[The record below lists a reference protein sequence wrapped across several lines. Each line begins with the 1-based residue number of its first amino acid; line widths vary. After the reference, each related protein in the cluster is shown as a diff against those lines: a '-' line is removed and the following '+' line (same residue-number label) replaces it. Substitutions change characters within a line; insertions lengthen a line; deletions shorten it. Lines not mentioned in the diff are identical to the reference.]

1 MIEYMQSSNIC
12 SHRIYAVIEYMQ
24 SSNIFNSIM
33 CIVKIDHTFVL
44 VPQNYINYK

>member
-1 MIEYMQSSNIC
+1 MQSLNIC